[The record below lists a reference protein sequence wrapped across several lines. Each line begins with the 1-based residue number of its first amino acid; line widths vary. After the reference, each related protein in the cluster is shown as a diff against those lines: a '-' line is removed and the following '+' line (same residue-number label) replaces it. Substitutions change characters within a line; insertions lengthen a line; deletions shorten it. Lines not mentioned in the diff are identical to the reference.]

1 MRFLDLF
8 EDDSS
13 AARPFLYGFSD
24 FDRIA
29 DAGDYVLGATDH
41 SDGDSNSHEYYVLKK
56 HSEVDGQQKYE
67 KVKDLDVDGMPWEQN
82 NAAKVAFKNF
92 VASKNIDEANYE
104 VNPAQR
110 TLADIGRKLMD
121 KAATTKDDALSTA
134 LSRVGNELTSYGTPF
149 GARSIQELEKKT
161 GIKRDSIMKMLDY
174 GKKMLSKEGAAKI
187 ADKDEVES
195 VEEAVGQ
202 DNYEKTKQKTMKTFP
217 NVKHFTKSGHP
228 DWKKHGITDIPSKE
242 SVDEAYISKTSDAVN
257 VLANLRKIGKSIER
271 GQQPGYEGNL
281 ANMYATDVWDVYSW
295 IESKTKGFNN
305 IDKNFQGAVDAMM
318 DLRSEAKKLETSTG
332 SGSNARF
339 GNQIV
344 TVLYPVMQYI
354 ERDITEGMAEST
366 FSDVARLAIPVTPL
380 PIGQRKEPTIVKPP
394 LLLTPDMKTE
404 SSETKYGIVRYPDTA
419 ISYIKNDGNGWV
431 HIYDKSYGFK
441 GPVDKADLKHAK
453 KIAKEKIPSRM
464 FNEGAVSGTV
474 RRVRDMIANGSSKED
489 VKKVFPHMTDS
500 TVDGFFKRFSSVDEG
515 VGTFIKGAG
524 IAALL
529 GWGANAALDATSAK
543 HSPLGKAIYSA
554 AQAGDQEAATAYKN
568 LDAYADVNAS
578 SELAHLRAKYLKK

>member
-187 ADKDEVES
+187 ADKDES
-195 VEEAVGQ
+195 R
-202 DNYEKTKQKTMKTFP
+202 
-217 NVKHFTKSGHP
+217 
-228 DWKKHGITDIPSKE
+228 
-242 SVDEAYISKTSDAVN
+242 VDEAYISNTTDAVN

-295 IESKTKGFNN
+295 IESKTKGFRA

-578 SELAHLRAKYLKK
+578 SKLAHLRAKYLKK

>member
-29 DAGDYVLGATDH
+29 AAGDYVLGATDH

-56 HSEVDGQQKYE
+56 HSDVDGQQKYE
-67 KVKDLDVDGMPWEQN
+67 KVKDLDVDGASWEQN

-187 ADKDEVES
+187 ADKDES
-195 VEEAVGQ
+195 R
-202 DNYEKTKQKTMKTFP
+202 
-217 NVKHFTKSGHP
+217 
-228 DWKKHGITDIPSKE
+228 
-242 SVDEAYISKTSDAVN
+242 VDEAYISNTTDAVN

-281 ANMYATDVWDVYSW
+281 ANMYATDVWDVYQW

-305 IDKNFQGAVDAMM
+305 IDKNFMGAVDEMM
-318 DLRSEAKKLETSTG
+318 NLRSEAKKLETTPG

-354 ERDITEGMAEST
+354 ERDI
-366 FSDVARLAIPVTPL
+366 
-380 PIGQRKEPTIVKPP
+380 
-394 LLLTPDMKTE
+394 
-404 SSETKYGIVRYPDTA
+404 
-419 ISYIKNDGNGWV
+419 KN
-431 HIYDKSYGFK
+431 
-441 GPVDKADLKHAK
+441 
-453 KIAKEKIPSRM
+453 
-464 FNEGAVSGTV
+464 
-474 RRVRDMIANGSSKED
+474 
-489 VKKVFPHMTDS
+489 
-500 TVDGFFKRFSSVDEG
+500 
-515 VGTFIKGAG
+515 
-524 IAALL
+524 
-529 GWGANAALDATSAK
+529 
-543 HSPLGKAIYSA
+543 
-554 AQAGDQEAATAYKN
+554 
-568 LDAYADVNAS
+568 
-578 SELAHLRAKYLKK
+578 